1 MDKDIPY
8 VYDDLLRRFVRDHNS
23 PGKWVAEG
31 NHQAAIAKWRNLTPS
46 YHEDQLGLCAFYT
59 EVEVGFAIAELE
71 IRGFLSAAEASC
83 VVLALFDGARQCKG
97 GKMTGIF
104 LRGFY
109 TALREG
115 RASTGDSNTVFYRR
129 LRLTKLL
136 EKRAGIKR
144 AMRTRN
150 TVYENLNEEREQG
163 GCRTAS
169 KHAMWRRTAKA
180 GVELP
185 SPLLP
190 VEVTGSTRWGR
201 K

>member
-1 MDKDIPY
+1 MRY
-8 VYDDLLRRFVRDHNS
+8 HNS

-46 YHEDQLGLCAFYT
+46 YHEDQLGLCEFYA
-59 EVEVGFAIAELE
+59 EVEVGFAIKGLELG
-71 IRGFLSAAEASC
+71 GFLSAAEASC
-83 VVLALFDGARQCKG
+83 VVSALFDGARQCEG

-136 EKRAGIKR
+136 KKRAEIKR
-144 AMRTRN
+144 EARARN
-150 TVYENLNEEREQG
+150 SVYENL
-163 GCRTAS
+163 
-169 KHAMWRRTAKA
+169 
-180 GVELP
+180 
-185 SPLLP
+185 
-190 VEVTGSTRWGR
+190 
-201 K
+201 